1 MKVLYDTSVLVAA
14 FIKTHPLHE
23 KSFSWFKKA
32 YSSEFQSYVSSHT
45 LLEIY
50 AVLTSL
56 PLEKKL
62 ESYIAI
68 SIIKKN
74 IYPVFTIINYSER
87 DYKNLLLCL
96 SELKI
101 KGGSSYDGLIVF
113 AAYKEKIN
121 NIITLNKKDFEKI
134 TDYFNITLIT
144 L

>member
-1 MKVLYDTSVLVAA
+1 
-14 FIKTHPLHE
+14 
-23 KSFSWFKKA
+23 
-32 YSSEFQSYVSSHT
+32 
-45 LLEIY
+45 
-50 AVLTSL
+50 L